1 MLALDSVEQVVQDDG
16 DFFLNHFLD
25 RLLSSCSSL
34 TIMISSCDW
43 IDFNADF
50 LPINCNIL
58 ELEPLQ
64 AVNLF
69 IDSIGFR
76 EVSGDEVYELTQ
88 AHPKLDFTPVLPELT
103 EERREIILTLDS
115 LKRNPETRK

>member
-25 RLLSSCSSL
+25 RLLGACSCL

-76 EVSGDEVYELTQ
+76 EISGEEVYELNQ
-88 AHPKLDFTPVLPELT
+88 AHPKFNFTQVLPDLT
-103 EERREIILTLDS
+103 
-115 LKRNPETRK
+115 